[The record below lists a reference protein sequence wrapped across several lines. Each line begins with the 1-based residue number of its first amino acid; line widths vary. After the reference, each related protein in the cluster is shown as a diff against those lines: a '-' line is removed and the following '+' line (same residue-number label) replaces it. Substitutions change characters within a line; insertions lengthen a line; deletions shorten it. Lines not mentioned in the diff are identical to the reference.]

1 MNQKNQPILNEAMR
15 YVDNAVDILSE
26 KAGKDEGF
34 YVDRKYVRMAG
45 NTLWNGVLEALN
57 HRFPDLKKA
66 KGRPDINK
74 YKELVSKENKKMLN
88 HLMTGYN
95 YMHLLMGYDGDLSY
109 QTSRIAID
117 EAQKLIAWAA
127 SDGVN

>member
-1 MNQKNQPILNEAMR
+1 MKKDTNNVTQEAFR
-15 YVDNAVDILSE
+15 YVENAQDILST
-26 KAGKDEGF
+26 KAGKDDEF
-34 YVDRKYVRMAG
+34 YVDKKYVRMAG

-57 HRFPDLKKA
+57 YRYPDLLKS

-88 HLMTGYN
+88 HLITGYN
-95 YMHLLMGYDGDLSY
+95 YMHLYMGYDGDLSF

-117 EAQKLIAWAA
+117 EAKKLINWATEK
-127 SDGVN
+127 